1 MKRLSLAVGHRF
13 SPLAPLL
20 LAAALMLLLA
30 LSVQAAPQGSA
41 VWTEE
46 PWMDKAEEP
55 PAEAKTTL
63 SDPIT
68 FDIRGSEPGNVIV
81 GGVRY
86 NYSDC
91 LTGDCCPGLGKTSLQ
106 LWIQREES
114 WMQYQEVVVGESVE
128 LIAHTPEDGSADLYL
143 ISYADSK
150 IDHWSIKSLSSYYHR
165 LRLVPEETGRFF
177 LILSQGSRPSSALI
191 LDVLPRPPDAAAAS
205 LDVEAV
211 RIGEALIAVRSE
223 RMRGFDVQVN
233 GVFFSSDESDGS
245 LDGAASFTV
254 GAGKTQTITVFQRK
268 GRDIINKSEHARSFQ
283 RDRAYTLWLA

>member
-1 MKRLSLAVGHRF
+1 MKRLSLAVGYRF
-13 SPLAPLL
+13 SSLALPL
-20 LAAALMLLLA
+20 LAAALMLMLA

-41 VWTEE
+41 VWTDE
-46 PWMDKAEEP
+46 PWMDQAEEP
-55 PAEAKTTL
+55 PVEAKTTL

-68 FDIRGSEPGNVIV
+68 FRLNGSEPGNVIV

-91 LTGDCCPGLGKTSLQ
+91 FPGDCCPGLGKSSLQ
-106 LWIQREES
+106 LWIQEDES
-114 WMQYQEVVVGESVE
+114 WMQYQQIAAGESVE
-128 LIAHTPEDGSADLYL
+128 IIAHTPEDGSSDLYL
-143 ISYADSK
+143 ISYADSS
-150 IDHWSIKSLSSYYHR
+150 IAHWSIKSLSSYYHR

-191 LDVLPRPPDAAAAS
+191 LDVLPRPPDAAVAS

-211 RIGEALIAVRSE
+211 RIGEALITVRSE

-245 LDGAASFTV
+245 LDGAASFTL